1 MSNFTRRYQENEAL
15 QKICKFIADIILIIV
30 FAYALITY
38 TCSQV
43 TVSGSSMK
51 PEIEGNNTVLVNKM
65 AYAFSKPK
73 RYSVIAFE
81 LDNSEMSKKYIK
93 RVVGLPGETIQIK
106 DGKIYIDDK
115 ELENDVVTTDILTAG
130 IAADKITLGKDEYF
144 VLGDNRNNSEDS
156 RYADIGMVKK
166 KYIVGK
172 LWFVISPKDKIG
184 FLKG

>member
-1 MSNFTRRYQENEAL
+1 MSNFTRRYQENEGL

-43 TVSGSSMK
+43 TVSGSPMK

-65 AYAFSKPK
+65 AYAFTKPK

-81 LDNSEMSKKYIK
+81 LDNSEMSKKYVK
-93 RVVGLPGETIQIK
+93 RVVGLPGETVQIK
-106 DGKIYIDDK
+106 DGKVYIDDK
-115 ELENDVVTTDILTAG
+115 ELTDDVIKTDILTAG

-156 RYADIGMVKK
+156 RFSNIGIVKK
-166 KYIVGK
+166 ENIVGAAWMVVMPFDHIHIIK
-172 LWFVISPKDKIG
+172 
-184 FLKG
+184 